1 MDDLSDYLAARDR
14 RDRTF
19 SLKGRSLASLGRLMR
34 EWHRDLE
41 AITRIEA
48 ARNRGRGPTP
58 GPEASDG
65 SWPGAA
71 ITDWSWSPSSKAHAK
86 RDEYVVT
93 QLRSAANLVAE
104 TRAMRHCVASYATK
118 CIAGHASIWSLRRR
132 VAGDTQRLL
141 TIEVDR
147 QGRAIQV
154 RGFANRAPHAEE
166 CKVLERWA
174 KARGIVVPQQ

>member
-1 MDDLSDYLAARDR
+1 
-14 RDRTF
+14 
-19 SLKGRSLASLGRLMR
+19 
-34 EWHRDLE
+34 
-41 AITRIEA
+41 
-48 ARNRGRGPTP
+48 
-58 GPEASDG
+58 
-65 SWPGAA
+65 
-71 ITDWSWSPSSKAHAK
+71 
-86 RDEYVVT
+86 VVT
-93 QLRSAANLVAE
+93 QLRSAADLVAE

-154 RGFANRAPHAEE
+154 RSFANRAPHAEE
-166 CKVLERWA
+166 CKVLARWA